1 MESVDCKKKI
11 MFVCITRSFTGKPGF
26 ENRKDKAYECTQ
38 KYWVLKGDN
47 LIKAQKA
54 DYICGTSECEIK
66 GIYKN
71 TSGWKR
77 VKEFENMKNDPE
89 VVGFSSGKNQYPP
102 HPEYL
107 DRYAFEGEEISDKK
121 ILDRYF
127 EKRIPEECKHNQ
139 NKVVSFNF

>member
-1 MESVDCKKKI
+1 METGDYKI

-26 ENRKDKAYECTQ
+26 EKRKDKAYECTQ

-47 LIKAQKA
+47 LVKAQKA
-54 DYICGTSECEIK
+54 DYICGTSKCKIK

-107 DRYAFEGEEISDKK
+107 DRYAFEGEKAPADIWN
-121 ILDRYF
+121 LYF
-127 EKRIPEECKHNQ
+127 RERIPEECKHNQ